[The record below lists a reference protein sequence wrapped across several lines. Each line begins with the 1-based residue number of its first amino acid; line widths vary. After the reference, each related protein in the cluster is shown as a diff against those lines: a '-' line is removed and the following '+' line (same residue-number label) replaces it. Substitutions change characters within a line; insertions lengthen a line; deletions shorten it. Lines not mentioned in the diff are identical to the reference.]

1 MKKIVATLC
10 VTALAMAAFSQG
22 TINFANNTVTKISTN
37 SVAGGG
43 GSGVAQASGTS
54 FYYALLTA
62 ASTVTT
68 VDASLQQL
76 LTATWTFTG
85 QYATNTGLA
94 GRLGGGS
101 GVPATGWAPA
111 RTNSFIVV
119 GWSANMGATWSAVA
133 ALMTGA
139 TFNGGG
145 WAGGGLNGSDWLGA
159 SSVAF
164 GQAGG
169 TDPVTGLGFQAYNL
183 FGTASAAGTPIT
195 SGFSLFTTVPEP
207 STMALAGLG
216 AAAMLIFRRRK

>member
-1 MKKIVATLC
+1 MKKILATLC
-10 VTALAMAAFSQG
+10 VTAFAMAAFSQG
-22 TINFANNTVTKISTN
+22 LVNFANGPATKVSTN

-43 GSGVAQASGTS
+43 ASGVAPTGANG

-62 ASTVTT
+62 PSTVTT

-101 GVPATGWAPA
+101 GVAATGWAA
-111 RTNSFIVV
+111 AATNSFIVV
-119 GWSANMGATWSAVA
+119 GWSANMGATWAAVG
-133 ALMTGA
+133 ALLNGA
-139 TFNGGG
+139 TYSGGS
-145 WAGGGLNGSDWLGA
+145 WAGGGLTGADWLGA
-159 SSVAF
+159 SGVGF

-169 TDPVTGLGFQAYNL
+169 VDPVSGLSFQPYNV
-183 FGTASAAGTPIT
+183 FGAASASGTPIT
-195 SGFSLFTTVPEP
+195 SGFSLYTVVPEP
-207 STMALAGLG
+207 GTMALAGLG